1 MRANVTAHYVE
12 VSNPR
17 TQRVLGNLVQV
28 ANGAE
33 AMSIGLL
40 DRESLNPGEGLW
52 LVPCRSVHTLGMKF
66 PIDIVFLDSQNH
78 VYGLDRHS
86 VPGRAGIAHGRTDS
100 LALVHEARGWNASV
114 LEFPEGTIDA
124 TQTRMGDY
132 LSIRPV

>member
-86 VPGRAGIAHGRTDS
+86 VPGRAGIAHK
-100 LALVHEARGWNASV
+100 ARGWNVSV

-132 LSIRPV
+132 LSIRPL